1 MLKFCNSS
9 FTTVAIHA
17 NGDVAPCLCNAWHTY
32 GAVGNIHKNSLEEIF
47 NGEKMQEFRQTIY
60 DQSFKF
66 CRKDACGKL
75 WHLDQV
81 ENFDHVQILRLPT
94 TIFFQDL
101 DLSCNLKCPSCRL
114 KAIYSKEIN
123 PRAKFVLDAI
133 KKEYQNF
140 DQKVMICGDGQ
151 GEMFASSAYLEFF
164 NAPDLPRCF
173 RLAINT
179 NGNLL
184 LKRMDLITKLHSQE
198 QIASIAVCF
207 DATNAKTYKKIRGG
221 QFGMVTQG
229 VKEVI
234 SQGMNV
240 TAQMV
245 VQYENYQEILTYR
258 DMCLEFGV
266 AFMGLQRIQ
275 RWPHMTTVWWDFN
288 SIDNNPDVDY
298 NFLIPALEEFKK
310 TPRSGM
316 CGGLEN
322 LISTKKSLMVGRV

>member
-1 MLKFCNSS
+1 MLKFCNSP

-60 DQSFKF
+60 DQTFKF

-75 WHLDQV
+75 WNLDQV
-81 ENFDHVQILRLPT
+81 KNFDNVETLRLPT
-94 TIFFQDL
+94 TIFFQNL
-101 DLSCNLKCPSCRL
+101 DYSCNLKCPSCRL
-114 KAIYSKEIN
+114 EPIYSKEIN
-123 PRAKFVLDAI
+123 PDAKFVLDTI

-151 GEMFASSAYLEFF
+151 GEMFASGAYLEFF
-164 NAPDLPRCF
+164 KSLDLPRCF

-184 LKRMDLITKLHSQE
+184 LKRMDLLTRLHSQG

-207 DATNAKTYKKIRGG
+207 DATNPKTYKKIRGG
-221 QFGMVTQG
+221 RFDMVTQG
-229 VKEVI
+229 VREVI
-234 SQGMNV
+234 GHGMNV

-245 VQYENYQEILTYR
+245 VQFENYQEILTYR
-258 DMCLEFGV
+258 DMCLDFGV
-266 AFMGLQRIQ
+266 AWMGLQRLQ
-275 RWPHMTTVWWDFN
+275 QWHHMPKVWWDLN
-288 SIDNNPDVDY
+288 NIDNNPDVDY
-298 NFLIPALEEFKK
+298 NFLIPALQEFKK
-310 TPRSGM
+310 TKNSSI
-316 CGGLEN
+316 CGGLES
-322 LISTKKSLMVGRV
+322 LIDSKKSLVV

>member
-1 MLKFCNSS
+1 MCSNSP

-17 NGDVAPCLCNAWHTY
+17 NGDVTPCLCNVWHSY
-32 GAVGNIHKNSLEEIF
+32 GEVGNLHDNSLEEIF

-66 CRKDACGKL
+66 CRKDSCGKL
-75 WHLDQV
+75 WNLDQV
-81 ENFDHVQILRLPT
+81 ENFDYVKTPRLPT
-94 TIFFQDL
+94 TIYFQNL

-114 KAIYSKEIN
+114 APIYSKEIN
-123 PRAKFVLDAI
+123 PGAKFVLDTI
-133 KKEYQNF
+133 KKEYQDF
-140 DQKVMICGDGQ
+140 DQSVMICGDGQ

-184 LKRMDLITKLHSQE
+184 LKRMDLITKLHSQK
-198 QIASIAVCF
+198 QIAAIAVCF

-221 QFGMVTQG
+221 RFDMVTQG
-229 VKEVI
+229 VKEVV

-245 VQYENYQEILTYR
+245 VQYENYQEILIYR
-258 DMCLEFGV
+258 DMCLELGV
-266 AFMGLQRIQ
+266 TFMGLQKIQ
-275 RWPHMTTVWWDFN
+275 RWGHQSNIWWQLN
-288 SIDNNPDVDY
+288 SVDNNPDVNYD
-298 NFLIPALEEFKK
+298 FLIPALEEFKK
-310 TPRSGM
+310 TPNSGL
-316 CGGLEN
+316 CGSLEN
-322 LISTKKSLMVGRV
+322 LIATKKSSIVQVF